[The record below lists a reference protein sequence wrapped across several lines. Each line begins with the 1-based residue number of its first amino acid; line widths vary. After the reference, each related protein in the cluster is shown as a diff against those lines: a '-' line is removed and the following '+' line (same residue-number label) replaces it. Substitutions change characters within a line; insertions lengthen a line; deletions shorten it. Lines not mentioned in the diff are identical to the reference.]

1 MRGYIAEGTRVLVEA
16 NLKLAREKKEL
27 RVNGRYLDPRLQD
40 RRTKREVWVSTSKEE
55 FESMDSNFA

>member
-1 MRGYIAEGTRVLVEA
+1 MKGYIAEGTRVLVEA

-27 RVNGRYLDPRLQD
+27 RVNGRYLDPLQD
-40 RRTKREVWVSTSKEE
+40 RRTKREVWVSISKEE